1 MDSIVNKNQRKPVID
16 IQGDTNSVETTDQD
30 SPQILMDS
38 KIFKKNKHVFIEIER
53 SSCQTKSLSR
63 ISNRESGSPC
73 NFTLLCSYAND
84 VFGILNAFILC
95 ILGLACYI

>member
-38 KIFKKNKHVFIEIER
+38 KIFLKKQACFYWDWKKFMSDKVIK
-53 SSCQTKSLSR
+53 Q
-63 ISNRESGSPC
+63 
-73 NFTLLCSYAND
+73 NF
-84 VFGILNAFILC
+84 
-95 ILGLACYI
+95 